1 MFECCRIAAIFELTC
16 STRDL
21 LRLFMENYADIRPY
35 NDDEVAPVL
44 ARLLD
49 NDELLN
55 TMAQLR
61 VSRIHRWFPWLV
73 RPLVRSVLKRQLRGV
88 VTIRQFQQIVKSY
101 MDDMIETTTSSFTVS
116 GLDNLDL
123 GKPWLLISNHRDIAL
138 DPAFVNYALY
148 HNGGDTVRIAIG
160 DNLLSKPFAADLMRL
175 NKSFIV
181 KRSAKGPRQMLAA
194 YKNLS
199 AYIRHSL
206 SEERATIWLAQR
218 EGRAKDGIDATEPAI
233 IKMLCMSQR
242 KGEEDFGRFIQSLG
256 IVPVAISYEWD
267 PCDTAKA
274 RELSLRESQGA
285 YLKAEFEDLKSIG
298 MGIRGQKGK
307 VHVHFGEPLTA
318 DFATPI
324 EVAEAIDA
332 QVIGD
337 YRLQPSNI
345 WAYEQQCGDD
355 AWRRLPDEVLTE
367 LGDLSEASRV
377 AFEQRMASI
386 PAEFRSKAVA
396 IYANS
401 VIAKLKR
408 LPSAEHA

>member
-1 MFECCRIAAIFELTC
+1 M
-16 STRDL
+16 D
-21 LRLFMENYADIRPY
+21 NYADIRPY
-35 NDDEVAPVL
+35 DDAEVAPVL

-61 VSRIHRWFPWLV
+61 LPRIQRLFPKLV
-73 RPLVRSVLKRQLRGV
+73 RPLVRRALKRQLRGV
-88 VTIRQFQQIVKSY
+88 TTVRQFQHIIKQY
-101 MDDMIETTTSSFTVS
+101 MDEMIETTTASFTVS
-116 GLDNLDL
+116 GLENLDL
-123 GKPWLLISNHRDIAL
+123 HKPWLLISNHRDIAL

-160 DNLLSKPFAADLMRL
+160 DNLLAKPFAADLMRL

-206 SEERATIWLAQR
+206 SQERATVWLAQR

-242 KGEEDFGRFIQSLG
+242 KGEEEFGQFIQSLG
-256 IVPVAISYEWD
+256 IVPVALSYEWD
-267 PCDTAKA
+267 PCDGAKA
-274 RELSLRESQGA
+274 RELSLRETEGA
-285 YLKAEFEDLKSIG
+285 YLKAEFEDLHSIG

-307 VHVHFGEPLTA
+307 VHVHFGDPLTA

-324 EVAEAIDA
+324 EVAAAIDA
-332 QVIGD
+332 QIVED

-345 WAYEQQCGDD
+345 WAYQHQCGDD

-377 AFEQRMASI
+377 AFEQRMATI
-386 PAEFRSKAVA
+386 PAEFRQKAIA
-396 IYANS
+396 IYANA
-401 VIAKLKR
+401 VIAKLRR
-408 LPSAEHA
+408 LSPAEPA